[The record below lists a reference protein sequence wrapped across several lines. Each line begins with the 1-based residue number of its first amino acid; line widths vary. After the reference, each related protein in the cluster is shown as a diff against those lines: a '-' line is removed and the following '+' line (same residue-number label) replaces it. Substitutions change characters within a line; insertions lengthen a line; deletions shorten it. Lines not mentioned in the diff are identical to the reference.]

1 MTASPMMLCCDCSI
15 DTFWIN
21 PQYKIRL
28 LEEDDDPDDEEAAC
42 SFLVAL
48 MQKDRRRHR
57 RHGQDVHTVGFAIY
71 EVRGQRICAVSLSG
85 SEAEAFCSLCQIPE
99 EVSHSMEDGAFPQS
113 PDLCSTHSTAM
124 SNSV

>member
-1 MTASPMMLCCDCSI
+1 MTPSPMMLCCDCPV

-21 PQYKIRL
+21 PQYKICL

-71 EVRGQRICAVSLSG
+71 EVRGQRSDALRCERERFRG
-85 SEAEAFCSLCQIPE
+85 
-99 EVSHSMEDGAFPQS
+99 
-113 PDLCSTHSTAM
+113 
-124 SNSV
+124 